1 MSVVSGVFSS
11 AIPGDPMMGT
21 QTMQIYQVGG
31 ALPLNASSYV
41 KRQADEELYQYLKAG
56 EFCYVLNSRQMGKS
70 SLKVQTIKRLQ
81 QEDIV
86 CASIDIT
93 MLGSQQIPP
102 REWYGG
108 LISGL
113 VSELELYDRFDEY
126 HWLQQHQK
134 ISPVQCFGKF
144 LKEVLFEYIAQPI
157 VIFIDEIDSV
167 LQLSFKDD
175 FFALIRACYNK
186 RAENSAYN
194 RLSFVLL
201 GVATPGDLIGDK
213 DRTPFNIGRAVELHG
228 FQRHEVE
235 PLVRGLAGQV
245 SNPQAVL
252 QEILD
257 WTGGQPFLTQ
267 KLCQLVVSSASVFD
281 PLKKGEKEWI
291 EQLVRSHIISNWEAT
306 DEPEHLKTIRDRIL
320 SNEQRSAYLLELYQQ
335 VWQQGEVVAN
345 NSFEEGK
352 LQLSGLVVKQRVGAF
367 PVLKVYNRIYHQVFN
382 QDWIEQE
389 LAALRPYSEGF
400 RAWVASGCQ
409 DESLLLRGKALKDA
423 QAWAKRKNLSYLDQ
437 QFLAASEKKGIEEQ
451 IAQEK
456 LEAELDRERKDREA
470 TQKRNQVL
478 TEANR
483 KAQQRIQIGAVVLS
497 IAVLGAIF
505 SGVVAGKEVIR
516 VQQAKAAHKIIK
528 EDIETINRLS
538 EVAAEL
544 QNKGLSSEAQEAWVQ
559 VSKSTLIREDK
570 RNLKQAML
578 LASISLANQQ
588 LSQKYQ
594 EFEQDSKAT
603 ERWNEA
609 RQMIKQI
616 KKNNLLPS
624 QPNSDVPEEWAIQ
637 VHVKRVEGSLLRTEG
652 QIEKALKAYQEA
664 FYILDTA
671 WQKFPNVDID
681 TEIPIPSFIPQE
693 QSILS
698 TNAVENFHREY
709 IELLSE
715 NGRDSQIIKDS
726 LLNHFLAELHFF
738 MKSGN
743 WKDAELKNVRI
754 MLYIADREKEGWLDL
769 KHIEQ
774 CSCQKLRTLNTLWV
788 KHSDGKFGFSVQKQI
803 LDKIIAERG
812 LPKGEYDELLDET
825 WYEWWEKVNWYAEIF
840 NKNKA
845 EEGHLPLAPWNTKEN
860 RTVTFRREDPVT
872 DWRKSFLSDLFSR
885 CDW

>member
-1 MSVVSGVFSS
+1 
-11 AIPGDPMMGT
+11 MMKT

-41 KRQADEELYQYLKAG
+41 KRQADEELYKYLKAG

-70 SLKVQTIKRLQ
+70 SLKVQTVKRLQ
-81 QEDIV
+81 QEEIV

-228 FQRHEVE
+228 FQRDEVE

-245 SNPQAVL
+245 SNPQAVI

-291 EQLVRSHIISNWEAT
+291 EKLVRSHVISNWEAT

-352 LQLSGLVVKQRVGAF
+352 LQLSGLVFKQRVGAF

-389 LAALRPYSEGF
+389 LAGLRPYSEGF

-456 LEAELDRERKDREA
+456 LEAELDRERKDRAA
-470 TQKRNQVL
+470 TQKINQVL

-483 KAQQRIQIGAVVLS
+483 KAQRRIQIGAVVLS
-497 IAVLGAIF
+497 IAVLGAIV
-505 SGVVAGKEVIR
+505 SGLVAAKEMIMVAEA
-516 VQQAKAAHKIIK
+516 QAAHNKIK
-528 EDIETINRLS
+528 EDIKTINMLS
-538 EVAAEL
+538 ELAAEL
-544 QNKGLSSEAQEAWVQ
+544 QHKGLYYEAQEAWFQ
-559 VSKSTLIREDK
+559 VSQSTLIQEDK
-570 RNLKQAML
+570 RNIKQAML

-594 EFEQDSKAT
+594 EIKQNSKAT

-609 RQMIKQI
+609 TKKIEQI
-616 KKNNLLPS
+616 EEKNLLSS
-624 QPNSDVPEEWAIQ
+624 QSNVNVPEEWAIY
-637 VHVKRVEGSLLRTEG
+637 VHVKRVQGSILRKEGN
-652 QIEKALKAYQEA
+652 IEEALQAYKQA
-664 FYILDTA
+664 FDRLDTA
-671 WQKFPNVDID
+671 WKKFPNVDLD
-681 TEIPIPSFIPQE
+681 TEIPIPSFLPQQ

-709 IELLSE
+709 IQLLSE
-715 NGRDSQIIKDS
+715 NGQDYQMVKNS
-726 LLNHFLAELHFF
+726 LFNHFLAELHFF
-738 MKSGN
+738 MKSAN
-743 WKDAELKNVRI
+743 WKDADLKNVRI
-754 MLYIADREKEGWLDL
+754 MLYIADREKEGWLNVE
-769 KHIEQ
+769 HIEQ

-812 LPKGEYDELLDET
+812 LPKGEYDKLLDET
-825 WYEWWEKVNWYAEIF
+825 WYEWWEKVNWFAEIF

-845 EEGHLPLAPWNTKEN
+845 EEGHLPLAPWNTKDN
-860 RTVTFRREDPVT
+860 RTATFRGGDPPVT
-872 DWRKSFLSDLFSR
+872 PWRKSFLSVLFSR

>member
-1 MSVVSGVFSS
+1 M
-11 AIPGDPMMGT
+11 
-21 QTMQIYQVGG
+21 YQG
-31 ALPLNASSYV
+31 L
-41 KRQADEELYQYLKAG
+41 QAA
-56 EFCYVLNSRQMGKS
+56 CR
-70 SLKVQTIKRLQ
+70 
-81 QEDIV
+81 
-86 CASIDIT
+86 
-93 MLGSQQIPP
+93 PP
-102 REWYGG
+102 
-108 LISGL
+108 S
-113 VSELELYDRFDEY
+113 YDRFDEY

-144 LKEVLFEYIAQPI
+144 IKEVLFEYIAQPI

-228 FQRHEVE
+228 FQRDEVE

-245 SNPQAVL
+245 SNPQAVI

-291 EQLVRSHIISNWEAT
+291 EKLVRSHVISNWEAT

-345 NSFEEGK
+345 NSLEEGK

-400 RAWVASGCQ
+400 RAWVASGFQ

-456 LEAELDRERKDREA
+456 LEAELDRERKDRAA

-483 KAQQRIQIGAVVLS
+483 KAQRRIQIGAVVLS
-497 IAVLGAIF
+497 IAVLGAIV
-505 SGVVAGKEVIR
+505 SGLVARKEMIKL
-516 VQQAKAAHKIIK
+516 QKTKADYEILK
-528 EDIETINRLS
+528 EDIEPLNRLS
-538 EVAAEL
+538 ELAEEL
-544 QNKGLSSEAQEAWVQ
+544 QNNGLSSEAQEAWRQ
-559 VSKSTLIREDK
+559 ASQSTKILENK
-570 RNLKQAML
+570 RHLKQAML

-609 RQMIKQI
+609 RQRIKQI
-616 KKNNLLPS
+616 KEKNLLPS
-624 QPNSDVPEEWAIQ
+624 QPNLDVPEEWAIY
-637 VHVKRVEGSLLRTEG
+637 VHVKRVQGSRLRKEGK
-652 QIEKALKAYQEA
+652 IEEALKVYKEA
-664 FYILDTA
+664 FDRLDTA
-671 WQKFPNVDID
+671 WKKFPNVDLD
-681 TEIPIPSFIPQE
+681 TEIPIPSFLPQQ

-709 IELLSE
+709 IQLLSE
-715 NGRDSQIIKDS
+715 NGQDYQMVKNS
-726 LLNHFLAELHFF
+726 LFNHFLAEIHFF
-738 MKSGN
+738 MKSAN
-743 WKDAELKNVRI
+743 WKDADLKNVRI
-754 MLYIADREKEGWLDL
+754 MLYIADREKEGWLDRPDI
-769 KHIEQ
+769 KNF
-774 CSCQKLRTLNTLWV
+774 SCQKLRTLNTLWV

-812 LPKGEYDELLDET
+812 LPKGEYDKLLDET
-825 WYEWWEKVNWYAEIF
+825 WYEWWEKVNWFAEIF

-845 EEGHLPLAPWNTKEN
+845 EEGHLPLAPWNTKDN
-860 RTVTFRREDPVT
+860 RTATFRGEDPVT
-872 DWRKSFLSDLFSR
+872 DWRKSFLSVLFSR

>member
-1 MSVVSGVFSS
+1 
-11 AIPGDPMMGT
+11 MMKT

-144 LKEVLFEYIAQPI
+144 IKEVLFEYIAQPI

-228 FQRHEVE
+228 FQRDEVE

-245 SNPQAVL
+245 SNPQAVI

-291 EQLVRSHIISNWEAT
+291 EKLVRSHVISNWEAT

-352 LQLSGLVVKQRVGAF
+352 LQLSGLVFKQRVGAF

-389 LAALRPYSEGF
+389 LAGLRPYSEGF

-451 IAQEK
+451 IAQ
-456 LEAELDRERKDREA
+456 LDRERKDREA

-483 KAQQRIQIGAVVLS
+483 KAQRRIQIGAVVLS
-497 IAVLGAIF
+497 IAVLGAIV
-505 SGVVAGKEVIR
+505 SGLVAAKEVIM
-516 VQQAKAAHKIIK
+516 VAEAKAAHKKIK
-528 EDIETINRLS
+528 EDIQTINRLS
-538 EVAAEL
+538 ELATEL
-544 QNKGLSSEAQEAWVQ
+544 QQKGLYSEAQEAWFQ
-559 VSKSTLIREDK
+559 VSQSTLIQEDK
-570 RNLKQAML
+570 RNIKQAML

-594 EFEQDSKAT
+594 EIKQNSKAT

-609 RQMIKQI
+609 TKKIEQI
-616 KKNNLLPS
+616 EEKNLLSS
-624 QPNSDVPEEWAIQ
+624 QSNVNVPEEWAIY
-637 VHVKRVEGSLLRTEG
+637 VHVKRVQGSILRKEGN
-652 QIEKALKAYQEA
+652 IEEALQAYKQA
-664 FYILDTA
+664 FDRLDTA
-671 WQKFPNVDID
+671 WKKFPNVDLD
-681 TEIPIPSFIPQE
+681 TEIPIPSFLPQQ

-715 NGRDSQIIKDS
+715 NGQDYQMVKNS
-726 LLNHFLAELHFF
+726 LFNHFLAELHFF
-738 MKSGN
+738 MKSAN
-743 WKDAELKNVRI
+743 WKDADLKNVRI
-754 MLYIADREKEGWLDL
+754 MLYIADREKEGWLDRPDI
-769 KHIEQ
+769 KNF
-774 CSCQKLRTLNTLWV
+774 SCQKLRTLNTLWV

-812 LPKGEYDELLDET
+812 LPKGEYDKLLDET
-825 WYEWWEKVNWYAEIF
+825 WYEWWEKVNWFAEIF

-845 EEGHLPLAPWNTKEN
+845 EEGHLPLAPWNTKDN
-860 RTVTFRREDPVT
+860 RTATFRGEDPVT
-872 DWRKSFLSDLFSR
+872 DWRKSFLSVLFSR

>member
-1 MSVVSGVFSS
+1 M
-11 AIPGDPMMGT
+11 IQT

-144 LKEVLFEYIAQPI
+144 IKEVLFEYIAQPI

-175 FFALIRACYNK
+175 FFALVRACYNK

-497 IAVLGAIF
+497 IAVLGAIV

-538 EVAAEL
+538 ELAAEL

-559 VSKSTLIREDK
+559 VSQSTPIPQDK
-570 RNLKQAML
+570 RDFKQAML

-637 VHVKRVEGSLLRTEG
+637 VHVKRVEGSLLKTEG
-652 QIEKALKAYQEA
+652 KIEEALKSYQEA
-664 FYILDTA
+664 FNLLDKA

-681 TEIPIPSFIPQE
+681 TEIPIPSFLPQQ

-698 TNAVENFHREY
+698 TNAVENLHREY

-715 NGRDSQIIKDS
+715 NGQDYQMVKDS
-726 LLNHFLAELHFF
+726 LFNHFLAELHFF

-845 EEGHLPLAPWNTKEN
+845 EEGHLPLAPWNTKDN
-860 RTVTFRREDPVT
+860 RTVTFQGRDPVT
-872 DWRKSFLSDLFSR
+872 RWRKYFLSDLFSR

>member
-1 MSVVSGVFSS
+1 M
-11 AIPGDPMMGT
+11 
-21 QTMQIYQVGG
+21 
-31 ALPLNASSYV
+31 
-41 KRQADEELYQYLKAG
+41 
-56 EFCYVLNSRQMGKS
+56 
-70 SLKVQTIKRLQ
+70 
-81 QEDIV
+81 
-86 CASIDIT
+86 
-93 MLGSQQIPP
+93 
-102 REWYGG
+102 
-108 LISGL
+108 
-113 VSELELYDRFDEY
+113 
-126 HWLQQHQK
+126 
-134 ISPVQCFGKF
+134 SPVQCFGKF
-144 LKEVLFEYIAQPI
+144 IKEVLFEYIAQPI

-228 FQRHEVE
+228 FQRDEVE

-245 SNPQAVL
+245 SNPQAVI

-291 EQLVRSHIISNWEAT
+291 EKLVRSHVISNWEAT

-352 LQLSGLVVKQRVGAF
+352 LQLSGLVFKQRVGAF

-451 IAQEK
+451 IAQ
-456 LEAELDRERKDREA
+456 LDRERKDREA

-483 KAQQRIQIGAVVLS
+483 KAQRRIQIGAVVLS
-497 IAVLGAIF
+497 IAVLGAIV
-505 SGVVAGKEVIR
+505 SGLVAAKEVIM
-516 VQQAKAAHKIIK
+516 VAEAKAAHKKIK
-528 EDIETINRLS
+528 EDIQTINRLS
-538 EVAAEL
+538 ELATEL
-544 QNKGLSSEAQEAWVQ
+544 QQKGLYSEAQEAWFQ
-559 VSKSTLIREDK
+559 VSQSTLIQEDK
-570 RNLKQAML
+570 RNIKQAML

-594 EFEQDSKAT
+594 EIKQNSKAT

-609 RQMIKQI
+609 TKKIEQI
-616 KKNNLLPS
+616 EEKNLLSS
-624 QPNSDVPEEWAIQ
+624 QSNVNVPEEWAIY
-637 VHVKRVEGSLLRTEG
+637 VHVKRVQGSILRKEGN
-652 QIEKALKAYQEA
+652 IEEALQAYKQA
-664 FYILDTA
+664 FDRLDTA
-671 WQKFPNVDID
+671 WKKFPNVDLD
-681 TEIPIPSFIPQE
+681 TEIPIPSFLPQQ

-715 NGRDSQIIKDS
+715 NGQDYQMVKNS
-726 LLNHFLAELHFF
+726 LFNHFLAELHFF
-738 MKSGN
+738 MKSAN
-743 WKDAELKNVRI
+743 WKDADLKNVRI
-754 MLYIADREKEGWLDL
+754 MLYIADREKEGWLNVE
-769 KHIEQ
+769 HIEQ
-774 CSCQKLRTLNTLWV
+774 CSCQKLLTLNTLWV

-812 LPKGEYDELLDET
+812 LPKGEYDKLLDET
-825 WYEWWEKVNWYAEIF
+825 WYEWWEKVNWFAEIF

-845 EEGHLPLAPWNTKEN
+845 EEGHLPLAPWNTKDN
-860 RTVTFRREDPVT
+860 RTATFRGGDPPVT
-872 DWRKSFLSDLFSR
+872 PWRKSFLSVLFSR

>member
-1 MSVVSGVFSS
+1 
-11 AIPGDPMMGT
+11 MMET

-41 KRQADEELYQYLKAG
+41 KRQADEELYQYLKEG

-144 LKEVLFEYIAQPI
+144 IKEVLFEYIAQPI

-175 FFALIRACYNK
+175 FFALVRACYNK

-201 GVATPGDLIGDK
+201 GVVTPGDLIEDK

-245 SNPQAVL
+245 SNPQAVIE
-252 QEILD
+252 EILD

-281 PLKKGEKEWI
+281 PLKQGEKEWI
-291 EQLVRSHIISNWEAT
+291 EQLVRSHIISNWEAN

-456 LEAELDRERKDREA
+456 LEAELDRERKDRAA
-470 TQKRNQVL
+470 TQKINQVL

-483 KAQQRIQIGAVVLS
+483 KAQRRIQIGAMVLS
-497 IAVLGAIF
+497 IAVLGAIV
-505 SGVVAGKEVIR
+505 SGVVAGKEMIMVAE
-516 VQQAKAAHKIIK
+516 AKAAHKIIK
-528 EDIETINRLS
+528 EDIETIHRLS
-538 EVAAEL
+538 ELAAEL
-544 QNKGLSSEAQEAWVQ
+544 QHKGLYSEAQEAWVQ

-594 EFEQDSKAT
+594 DFEQDNKAT

-609 RQMIKQI
+609 RQRIKQI
-616 KKNNLLPS
+616 KEKNLLPS
-624 QPNSDVPEEWAIQ
+624 QPNLDVPEEWAIQ

-652 QIEKALKAYQEA
+652 KIEEALKAYQEA
-664 FYILDTA
+664 FDMLDTA

-681 TEIPIPSFIPQE
+681 TEIPIPSFLPQQ

-715 NGRDSQIIKDS
+715 NGRDYQMVKDS
-726 LLNHFLAELHFF
+726 LFNHFLAELHFF
-738 MKSGN
+738 MKSAN
-743 WKDAELKNVRI
+743 WRDADLKNVRI
-754 MLYIADREKEGWLDL
+754 MLYIAEREKEGWLDL

-774 CSCQKLRTLNTLWV
+774 CSCEKLRTLNTLWV

-860 RTVTFRREDPVT
+860 RTVTFRTDSPVT
-872 DWRKSFLSDLFSR
+872 PWRKSFLSNLFSR

>member
-1 MSVVSGVFSS
+1 MK
-11 AIPGDPMMGT
+11 T

-41 KRQADEELYQYLKAG
+41 KRQADEELYKYLKAG

-70 SLKVQTIKRLQ
+70 SLKVQTVKRLQ
-81 QEDIV
+81 QEEIV

-228 FQRHEVE
+228 FQRDEVE

-245 SNPQAVL
+245 SNPQAVI

-291 EQLVRSHIISNWEAT
+291 EKLVRSHVISNWEAT

-352 LQLSGLVVKQRVGAF
+352 LQLSGLVFKQRVGAF

-389 LAALRPYSEGF
+389 LAGLRPYSEGF

-456 LEAELDRERKDREA
+456 LEAELDRERKDRAA
-470 TQKRNQVL
+470 TQKINQVL

-483 KAQQRIQIGAVVLS
+483 KAQRRIQIGAVVLS
-497 IAVLGAIF
+497 IAVLGAIV
-505 SGVVAGKEVIR
+505 SGLVAAKEMIMVAEA
-516 VQQAKAAHKIIK
+516 QAAHNKIK
-528 EDIETINRLS
+528 EDIKTINMLS
-538 EVAAEL
+538 ELAAEL
-544 QNKGLSSEAQEAWVQ
+544 QHKGLYYEAQEAWFQ
-559 VSKSTLIREDK
+559 VSQSTLIQEDK
-570 RNLKQAML
+570 RNIKQAML

-594 EFEQDSKAT
+594 EIKQNSKAT

-609 RQMIKQI
+609 TKKIEQI
-616 KKNNLLPS
+616 EEKNLLSS
-624 QPNSDVPEEWAIQ
+624 QSNVNVPEEWAIY
-637 VHVKRVEGSLLRTEG
+637 VHVKRVQGSILRKEGN
-652 QIEKALKAYQEA
+652 IEEALQAYKQA
-664 FYILDTA
+664 FDRLDTA
-671 WQKFPNVDID
+671 WKKFPNVDLD
-681 TEIPIPSFIPQE
+681 TEIPIPSFLPQQ

-709 IELLSE
+709 IQLLSE
-715 NGRDSQIIKDS
+715 NGQDYQMVKNS
-726 LLNHFLAELHFF
+726 LFNHFLAELHFF
-738 MKSGN
+738 MKSAN
-743 WKDAELKNVRI
+743 WKDADLKNVRI
-754 MLYIADREKEGWLDL
+754 MLYIADREKEGWLNVE
-769 KHIEQ
+769 HIEQ

-812 LPKGEYDELLDET
+812 LPKGEYDKLLDET
-825 WYEWWEKVNWYAEIF
+825 WYEWWEKVNWFAEIF

-845 EEGHLPLAPWNTKEN
+845 EEGHLPLAPWNTKDN
-860 RTVTFRREDPVT
+860 RTATFRGGDPPVT
-872 DWRKSFLSDLFSR
+872 PWRKSFLSVLFSR

>member
-1 MSVVSGVFSS
+1 M
-11 AIPGDPMMGT
+11 
-21 QTMQIYQVGG
+21 
-31 ALPLNASSYV
+31 
-41 KRQADEELYQYLKAG
+41 
-56 EFCYVLNSRQMGKS
+56 
-70 SLKVQTIKRLQ
+70 
-81 QEDIV
+81 
-86 CASIDIT
+86 
-93 MLGSQQIPP
+93 
-102 REWYGG
+102 
-108 LISGL
+108 
-113 VSELELYDRFDEY
+113 
-126 HWLQQHQK
+126 
-134 ISPVQCFGKF
+134 
-144 LKEVLFEYIAQPI
+144 KEVLFEYIAQPI

-228 FQRHEVE
+228 FQRDEVE

-245 SNPQAVL
+245 SNPQAVI

-291 EQLVRSHIISNWEAT
+291 EKLVRSHVISNWEAT

-352 LQLSGLVVKQRVGAF
+352 LQLSGLVFKQRVGAF

-451 IAQEK
+451 IAQ
-456 LEAELDRERKDREA
+456 LDRERKDREA

-483 KAQQRIQIGAVVLS
+483 KAQRRIQIGAVVLS
-497 IAVLGAIF
+497 IAVLGAIV
-505 SGVVAGKEVIR
+505 SGLVAAKEVIM
-516 VQQAKAAHKIIK
+516 VAEAKAAHKKIK
-528 EDIETINRLS
+528 EDIQTINRLS
-538 EVAAEL
+538 ELATEL
-544 QNKGLSSEAQEAWVQ
+544 QQKGLYSEAQEAWFQ
-559 VSKSTLIREDK
+559 VSQSTLIQEDK
-570 RNLKQAML
+570 RNIKQAML

-594 EFEQDSKAT
+594 EIKQNSKAT

-609 RQMIKQI
+609 TKKIEQI
-616 KKNNLLPS
+616 EEKNLLSS
-624 QPNSDVPEEWAIQ
+624 QSNVNVPEEWAIY
-637 VHVKRVEGSLLRTEG
+637 VHVKRVQGSILRKEGN
-652 QIEKALKAYQEA
+652 IEEALQAYKQA
-664 FYILDTA
+664 FDRLDTA
-671 WQKFPNVDID
+671 WKKFPNVDLD
-681 TEIPIPSFIPQE
+681 TEIPIPSFLPQQ

-715 NGRDSQIIKDS
+715 NGQDYQMVKNS
-726 LLNHFLAELHFF
+726 LFNHFLAELHFF
-738 MKSGN
+738 MKSAN
-743 WKDAELKNVRI
+743 WKDADLKNVRI
-754 MLYIADREKEGWLDL
+754 MLYIADREKEGWLNVE
-769 KHIEQ
+769 HIEQ
-774 CSCQKLRTLNTLWV
+774 CSCQKLLTLNTLWV

-812 LPKGEYDELLDET
+812 LPKGEYDKLLDET
-825 WYEWWEKVNWYAEIF
+825 WYEWWEKVNWFAEIF

-845 EEGHLPLAPWNTKEN
+845 EEGHLPLAPWNTKDN
-860 RTVTFRREDPVT
+860 RTATFRGGDPPVT
-872 DWRKSFLSDLFSR
+872 PWRKSFLSVLFSR

>member
-1 MSVVSGVFSS
+1 M
-11 AIPGDPMMGT
+11 IET

-144 LKEVLFEYIAQPI
+144 IKEILFEYIAQPI

-175 FFALIRACYNK
+175 FFALVRACYNK

-281 PLKKGEKEWI
+281 PLKKGEKAWI
-291 EQLVRSHIISNWEAT
+291 EKLVRSHIISNWEAT

-352 LQLSGLVVKQRVGAF
+352 LQLSGLVFKQRVGAF

-497 IAVLGAIF
+497 IAVLGAIV

-538 EVAAEL
+538 ELAAEL

-559 VSKSTLIREDK
+559 VSQSTPIPQDK
-570 RNLKQAML
+570 RDFKQAML

-637 VHVKRVEGSLLRTEG
+637 VHVKRVEGSLLKTEG
-652 QIEKALKAYQEA
+652 KIEEALKSYQEA
-664 FYILDTA
+664 FNLLDKA

-681 TEIPIPSFIPQE
+681 TETPIPSFLPQQ

-715 NGRDSQIIKDS
+715 NGQDSQMVKDS

-774 CSCQKLRTLNTLWV
+774 CSCQKLRTLNTLWL

>member
-1 MSVVSGVFSS
+1 
-11 AIPGDPMMGT
+11 
-21 QTMQIYQVGG
+21 MQIYQVGG

-144 LKEVLFEYIAQPI
+144 IKEILFEYIAQPI

-175 FFALIRACYNK
+175 FFALVRACYNK

-281 PLKKGEKEWI
+281 PLKKGEKAWI
-291 EQLVRSHIISNWEAT
+291 EKLVRSHIISNWEAT

-352 LQLSGLVVKQRVGAF
+352 LQLSGLVFKQRVGAF

-497 IAVLGAIF
+497 IAVLGAIV

-538 EVAAEL
+538 ELAAEL

-559 VSKSTLIREDK
+559 VSQSTPIPQDK
-570 RNLKQAML
+570 RDFKQAML

-637 VHVKRVEGSLLRTEG
+637 VHVKRVEGSLLKTEG
-652 QIEKALKAYQEA
+652 KIEEALKSYQEA
-664 FYILDTA
+664 FNLLDKA

-681 TEIPIPSFIPQE
+681 TETPIPSFLPQQ

-715 NGRDSQIIKDS
+715 NGQDSQMVKDS

-774 CSCQKLRTLNTLWV
+774 CSCQKLRTLNTLWL

>member
-1 MSVVSGVFSS
+1 
-11 AIPGDPMMGT
+11 
-21 QTMQIYQVGG
+21 
-31 ALPLNASSYV
+31 
-41 KRQADEELYQYLKAG
+41 
-56 EFCYVLNSRQMGKS
+56 
-70 SLKVQTIKRLQ
+70 
-81 QEDIV
+81 
-86 CASIDIT
+86 
-93 MLGSQQIPP
+93 
-102 REWYGG
+102 
-108 LISGL
+108 
-113 VSELELYDRFDEY
+113 
-126 HWLQQHQK
+126 
-134 ISPVQCFGKF
+134 
-144 LKEVLFEYIAQPI
+144 
-157 VIFIDEIDSV
+157 
-167 LQLSFKDD
+167 
-175 FFALIRACYNK
+175 
-186 RAENSAYN
+186 
-194 RLSFVLL
+194 
-201 GVATPGDLIGDK
+201 
-213 DRTPFNIGRAVELHG
+213 RTPFNIGRAVELHG
-228 FQRHEVE
+228 FQRDEVE

-245 SNPQAVL
+245 SNPQAVI

-291 EQLVRSHIISNWEAT
+291 EKLVRSHVISNWEAT

-352 LQLSGLVVKQRVGAF
+352 LQLSGLVFKQRVGAF

-451 IAQEK
+451 IAQ
-456 LEAELDRERKDREA
+456 LDRERKDREA

-483 KAQQRIQIGAVVLS
+483 KAQRRIQIGAVVLS
-497 IAVLGAIF
+497 IAVLGAIV
-505 SGVVAGKEVIR
+505 SGLVAAKEVIM
-516 VQQAKAAHKIIK
+516 VAEAKAAHKKIK
-528 EDIETINRLS
+528 EDIQTINRLS
-538 EVAAEL
+538 ELATEL
-544 QNKGLSSEAQEAWVQ
+544 QQKGLYSEAQEAWFQ
-559 VSKSTLIREDK
+559 VSQSTLIQEDK
-570 RNLKQAML
+570 RNIKQAML

-594 EFEQDSKAT
+594 EIKQNSKAT

-609 RQMIKQI
+609 TKKIEQI
-616 KKNNLLPS
+616 EEKNLLSS
-624 QPNSDVPEEWAIQ
+624 QSNVNVPEEWAIY
-637 VHVKRVEGSLLRTEG
+637 VHVKRVQGSILRKEGN
-652 QIEKALKAYQEA
+652 IEEALQAYKQA
-664 FYILDTA
+664 FDRLDTA
-671 WQKFPNVDID
+671 WKKFPNVDLD
-681 TEIPIPSFIPQE
+681 TEIPIPSFLPQQ

-715 NGRDSQIIKDS
+715 NGQDYQMVKNS
-726 LLNHFLAELHFF
+726 LFNHFLAELHFF
-738 MKSGN
+738 MKSAN
-743 WKDAELKNVRI
+743 WKDADLKNVRI
-754 MLYIADREKEGWLDL
+754 MLYIADREKEGWLNVE
-769 KHIEQ
+769 HIEQ
-774 CSCQKLRTLNTLWV
+774 CSCQKLLTLNTLWV

-812 LPKGEYDELLDET
+812 LPKGEYDKLLDET
-825 WYEWWEKVNWYAEIF
+825 WYEWWEKVNWFAEIF

-845 EEGHLPLAPWNTKEN
+845 EEGHLPLAPWNTKDN
-860 RTVTFRREDPVT
+860 RTATFRGGDPPVT
-872 DWRKSFLSDLFSR
+872 PWRKSFLSVLFSR

>member
-1 MSVVSGVFSS
+1 M
-11 AIPGDPMMGT
+11 IET

-126 HWLQQHQK
+126 HWLQQHQN

-144 LKEVLFEYIAQPI
+144 IKEVLFEYISQPI

-228 FQRHEVE
+228 FQRDEVE
-235 PLVRGLAGQV
+235 PLVRGLEGQL
-245 SNPQAVL
+245 SNPQAVI

-267 KLCQLVVSSASVFD
+267 KLCQLVFSSASVFH

-291 EQLVRSHIISNWEAT
+291 EKLVRSHVISNWEAT

-382 QDWIEQE
+382 QNWIEQE

-456 LEAELDRERKDREA
+456 LEAELDRERKDRAA

-483 KAQQRIQIGAVVLS
+483 KAQRRIQIGAVVLS
-497 IAVLGAIF
+497 IAVLGAIV
-505 SGVVAGKEVIR
+505 SGLVAAKEVIM
-516 VQQAKAAHKIIK
+516 VAEAKAAHKKIK
-528 EDIETINRLS
+528 EDIQTINRLS
-538 EVAAEL
+538 ELAAEL
-544 QNKGLSSEAQEAWVQ
+544 QNNGLSSEAQEAWFQ
-559 VSKSTLIREDK
+559 VSQSTLIREDK

-588 LSQKYQ
+588 LSHKYQ
-594 EFEQDSKAT
+594 ELERNSEAK

-609 RQMIKQI
+609 TKKIEQI
-616 KKNNLLPS
+616 EAENLLPS
-624 QPNSDVPEEWAIQ
+624 QPNLDVPEEWAIY
-637 VHVKRVEGSLLRTEG
+637 VHVKRVQGSRLRKEGKRKE
-652 QIEKALKAYQEA
+652 ALKAYKKA
-664 FYILDTA
+664 FDRLDTA
-671 WQKFPNVDID
+671 WKKFTNVDID
-681 TEIPIPSFIPQE
+681 TKIPIPSFLPKE

-698 TNAVENFHREY
+698 TNAVENLHREY
-709 IELLSE
+709 IDLLSE
-715 NGRDSQIIKDS
+715 IGQDSQIIQDS

-743 WKDAELKNVRI
+743 WRDADLKNVRI
-754 MLYIADREKEGWLDL
+754 MLYIANREKKGWLDVE
-769 KHIEQ
+769 HIEQ
-774 CSCQKLRTLNTLWV
+774 CSCQKLRTLNTLWL

-812 LPKGEYDELLDET
+812 LPKGEYDKLLDET
-825 WYEWWEKVNWYAEIF
+825 WYEWWEKVNWFAEIF

-845 EEGHLPLAPWNTKEN
+845 EEGHLPLAPWNTKDN
-860 RTVTFRREDPVT
+860 RTATFRGGDPPVT
-872 DWRKSFLSDLFSR
+872 PWRKSFLSNLFSR

>member
-1 MSVVSGVFSS
+1 M
-11 AIPGDPMMGT
+11 
-21 QTMQIYQVGG
+21 YQG
-31 ALPLNASSYV
+31 L
-41 KRQADEELYQYLKAG
+41 QAA
-56 EFCYVLNSRQMGKS
+56 CR
-70 SLKVQTIKRLQ
+70 
-81 QEDIV
+81 
-86 CASIDIT
+86 
-93 MLGSQQIPP
+93 PP
-102 REWYGG
+102 
-108 LISGL
+108 S
-113 VSELELYDRFDEY
+113 YDRFDEY

-144 LKEVLFEYIAQPI
+144 IKEVLFEYIAQPI

-228 FQRHEVE
+228 FQRDEVE

-245 SNPQAVL
+245 SNPQAVI

-291 EQLVRSHIISNWEAT
+291 EKLVRSHVISNWEAT

-352 LQLSGLVVKQRVGAF
+352 LQLSGLVFKQRVGAF

-451 IAQEK
+451 IAQ
-456 LEAELDRERKDREA
+456 LDRERKDREA

-483 KAQQRIQIGAVVLS
+483 KAQRRIQIGAVVLS
-497 IAVLGAIF
+497 IAVLGAIV
-505 SGVVAGKEVIR
+505 SGLVAAKEVIM
-516 VQQAKAAHKIIK
+516 VAEAKAAHKKIK
-528 EDIETINRLS
+528 EDIQTINRLS
-538 EVAAEL
+538 ELATEL
-544 QNKGLSSEAQEAWVQ
+544 QQKGLYSEAQEAWFQ
-559 VSKSTLIREDK
+559 VSQSTLIQEDK
-570 RNLKQAML
+570 RNIKQAML

-594 EFEQDSKAT
+594 EIKQNSKAT

-609 RQMIKQI
+609 TKKIEQI
-616 KKNNLLPS
+616 EEKNLLSS
-624 QPNSDVPEEWAIQ
+624 QSNVNVPEEWAIY
-637 VHVKRVEGSLLRTEG
+637 VHVKRVQGSILRKEGN
-652 QIEKALKAYQEA
+652 IEEALQAYKQA
-664 FYILDTA
+664 FDRLDTA
-671 WQKFPNVDID
+671 WKKFPNVDLD
-681 TEIPIPSFIPQE
+681 TEIPIPSFLPQQ

-715 NGRDSQIIKDS
+715 NGQDYQMVKNS
-726 LLNHFLAELHFF
+726 LFNHFLAELHFF
-738 MKSGN
+738 MKSAN
-743 WKDAELKNVRI
+743 WKDADLKNVRI
-754 MLYIADREKEGWLDL
+754 MLYIADREKEGWLNVE
-769 KHIEQ
+769 HIEQ
-774 CSCQKLRTLNTLWV
+774 CSCQKLLTLNTLWV

-812 LPKGEYDELLDET
+812 LPKGEYDKLLDET
-825 WYEWWEKVNWYAEIF
+825 WYEWWEKVNWFAEIF

-845 EEGHLPLAPWNTKEN
+845 EEGHLPLAPWNTKDN
-860 RTVTFRREDPVT
+860 RTATFRGGDPPVT
-872 DWRKSFLSDLFSR
+872 PWRKSFLSVLFSR